1 MNSFLLLLQYALII
15 VGIIEIPVGFSLAK
29 SSGCYVSAIFGIW
42 LILELV
48 VFSVIK
54 SKVPK
59 WVLAF
64 MATIGMASLFIKYTF
79 TGELRNF
86 GLALMLL
93 IGPVCFTPMYP
104 LSLLGDWISKEKA
117 KEPALTKY
125 KNDKNILRTLERDI
139 DGKQQLLNQQNRL
152 LEITALLNACGSST
166 VSIQKN
172 QNYKRAEDIKTQL
185 AELEAQRAKIEFS
198 IEAYEEGKAQQSA

>member
-1 MNSFLLLLQYALII
+1 
-15 VGIIEIPVGFSLAK
+15 
-29 SSGCYVSAIFGIW
+29 
-42 LILELV
+42 
-48 VFSVIK
+48 
-54 SKVPK
+54 
-59 WVLAF
+59 
-64 MATIGMASLFIKYTF
+64 
-79 TGELRNF
+79 
-86 GLALMLL
+86 
-93 IGPVCFTPMYP
+93 MYP

-117 KEPALTKY
+117 KETALTKY

>member
-1 MNSFLLLLQYALII
+1 MDSFQLLLKSELIV
-15 VGIIEIPVGFSLAK
+15 VGTILIPEGIMIAAYSDD
-29 SSGCYVSAIFGIW
+29 YVFAIYSVW
-42 LILELV
+42 LVFEFV
-48 VFSVIK
+48 VLSVIK
-54 SKVPK
+54 SKAPK
-59 WVLAF
+59 W
-64 MATIGMASLFIKYTF
+64 I
-79 TGELRNF
+79 
-86 GLALMLL
+86 LALIASAGITAFFIWYEYTSEPWDYDLEMVL
-93 IGPVCFTPMYP
+93 VMVAVYFTPLYP
-104 LSLLGDWISKEKA
+104 LSLLTGWISKEKA
-117 KEPALTKY
+117 KEAALTKY